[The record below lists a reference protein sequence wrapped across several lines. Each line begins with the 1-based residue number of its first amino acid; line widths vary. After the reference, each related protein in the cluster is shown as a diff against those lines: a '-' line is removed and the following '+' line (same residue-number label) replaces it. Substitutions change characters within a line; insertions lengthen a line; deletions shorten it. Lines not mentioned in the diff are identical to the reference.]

1 MQIKQNAAKSILLA
15 AFIVSACTTT
25 SSQSTILSSPF
36 PTETR
41 SVSTPTAQPETVT
54 EELAPPTVEA
64 AAPTAEP
71 RIPSPQPLPE
81 RQPVHGIILFVGDGM
96 GPNQRLGAQWLSVG
110 QDGKLFMDLLPVQGW
125 QETAAANRA
134 VTDSAAAATAL
145 ATGVKANY
153 RAIGM
158 DSDYNA
164 VPTILELTKREGWSV
179 GLVTTVQIAH
189 ATPAGFAAHVKDR
202 SAMTEIASQI
212 LANEVDV
219 LLGGG
224 EDDFLP
230 RGVDGCFPG
239 SGNRDDG
246 RNLIEEAVAVGY
258 MYVCT
263 PQDFLAVDPTAAT
276 RLIGLFGGEEMIAP
290 YAPSLAEM
298 TRTAIE
304 ILSQNP
310 KGFFLMVEAGQI
322 DWAGHDSIADD
333 TIQFTLELDKA
344 LIEALSYYGDNPNT
358 LMIVTADHETGGMIL
373 NQDDSGSIRSDG
385 PFQILGGGQFWVDW
399 EGRGSH
405 TPINV
410 QVSAQGPYAEYLDG
424 TYPNT
429 FIFDV
434 MYSALTGGE
443 PGE

>member
-1 MQIKQNAAKSILLA
+1 M
-15 AFIVSACTTT
+15 
-25 SSQSTILSSPF
+25 
-36 PTETR
+36 ETR
-41 SVSTPTAQPETVT
+41 SVSAPTAQAETAT
-54 EELAPPTVEA
+54 EEPASPTVEVDAPA
-64 AAPTAEP
+64 AETPT
-71 RIPSPQPLPE
+71 PSPQPLPE
-81 RQPVHGIILFVGDGM
+81 RQPVHGIILFIGDGM

-164 VPTILELTKREGWSV
+164 VPTILELAKREGWSV
-179 GLVTTVQIAH
+179 GLVTTVQMAH

-202 SAMTEIASQI
+202 SSMTEIASQI

-230 RGVDGCFPG
+230 RGTKGCYPG

-263 PQDFLAVDPTAAT
+263 LQDFLAIDPTNAT
-276 RLIGLFGGEEMIAP
+276 RLIGLFGGDEMIAP

-333 TIQFTLELDKA
+333 TIQFTLGLDKA

-385 PFQILGGGQFWVDW
+385 PFQILGGAQFWVDW

-410 QVSAQGPYAEYLDG
+410 QVSAQGPYAEYLAG

-434 MYSALTGGE
+434 MYAALMGNE